1 MAATSGELRWQLNQ
15 TMLRVKDPEKSIAVR
30 RYHIHAATCDARQN
44 EMGEGPC
51 DFASLHVE
59 IAELNVVH
67 LVCLLPVRSCGG
79 LGGEESSS
87 HSVRPA

>member
-30 RYHIHAATCDARQN
+30 RYRIHAATCDARQN
-44 EMGEGPC
+44 EMGEG
-51 DFASLHVE
+51 LHVE